1 MKAKVEGHVNIYK
14 DTSTGVI
21 DCTDNT
27 ERSRYRIAR
36 EQAQSNMNNQFE
48 IERLSGEL
56 AEIKDL
62 LKQLVRNN
70 GT

>member
-21 DCTDNT
+21 DWTDNT